1 MHSYQFL
8 KSFKYINNSEINE
21 YRLKKKLVNNLKSK
35 LKLLNSAKL
44 FYKKINISKKKVLP
58 NI

>member
-35 LKLLNSAKL
+35 LKL
-44 FYKKINISKKKVLP
+44 
-58 NI
+58 